1 MGHLIYGATTALI
14 FLLLEDR
21 YTRGL
26 LLNPRTAVHELR
38 RGEPAEELG
47 FIADQVVSA
56 ITDLAPLL
64 RA

>member
-1 MGHLIYGATTALI
+1 MGHSIYGATTALI
-14 FLLLEDR
+14 FLLLEGR

-26 LLNPRTAVHELR
+26 LLNPRTAAYELR